1 MQGESQ
7 ELGASGK
14 AASVRGGLMNCS
26 RCKTARLVEIR
37 VNLGER
43 QVTMHS
49 CSRCDSRW
57 WDSEG
62 ENMALPSVVELATTR
77 R

>member
-1 MQGESQ
+1 M
-7 ELGASGK
+7 K
-14 AASVRGGLMNCS
+14 CP
-26 RCKTARLVEIR
+26 RCQRSRLVEID
-37 VNLGER
+37 VTLGER

-57 WDSEG
+57 WESDG
-62 ENMALPSVVELATTR
+62 ESLGLPNVLDLVTR

>member
-1 MQGESQ
+1 M
-7 ELGASGK
+7 K
-14 AASVRGGLMNCS
+14 CP

-37 VNLGER
+37 VTVKER
-43 QVTMHS
+43 LVTMRS

-57 WDSEG
+57 WDSDG
-62 ENMALPSVVELATTR
+62 ESVPLPRVVELVTAR